1 MKATLVGTVGDRKLY
16 YIIDARPDENDGA
29 LVTAAGKV
37 MEFNFFSFVNKTTGI
52 NKIMKS
58 PFHNL
63 LWAPPSESAKKEW
76 VETFILKKKEIDD
89 KIIDGLPVMTS
100 LYTKK

>member
-1 MKATLVGTVGDRKLY
+1 MKATLVGTVGDRRLY
-16 YIIDARPDENDGA
+16 YIIDAGPDENDGA

-63 LWAPPSESAKKEW
+63 LWAPPSESNKKEW
-76 VETFILKKKEIDD
+76 VNTFLLKKNKIDD

-100 LYTKK
+100 LDTKK